1 MLRIFGLVWSSAVLV
16 AVALG
21 GTVASAQGAGDIP
34 GTRLSSE
41 AAAATIG
48 DQFFHVEWSPAAGR
62 HGQPR
67 LTGYVYND
75 YEEPAV
81 KVQLRIYQGRIRR
94 AGRSRRRSNRSM
106 RRFRPRAG
114 PTSTCRFRPARPTE
128 STWCRSSSSSC
139 SKG

>member
-1 MLRIFGLVWSSAVLV
+1 MLRIFGFLWASVVLM

-21 GTVASAQGAGDIP
+21 GTVASAQWAGDIP
-34 GTRLSSE
+34 GTRPSSE
-41 AAAATIG
+41 VDAATIG
-48 DQFFHVEWSPAAGR
+48 DQFFHVEWSSAVGR

-81 KVQLRIYQGRIRR
+81 NVQLRIYQLDSTGREVAASVQPVDETVPAKGR
-94 AGRSRRRSNRSM
+94 AY
-106 RRFRPRAG
+106 FDVPVPAG
-114 PTSTCRFRPARPTE
+114 TSYRVQVVSFE
-128 STWCRSSSSSC
+128 FVEL